1 MHNIILLSL
10 FSSKGVRVALRS
22 GLDRGLDGSLE
33 RSLQGQRL
41 RSLSISS
48 GLLGEGRL
56 LWEDRLLREGR
67 GELRS
72 LEWSLGVSLNTRYI
86 RAFEKQLT
94 PPIGAPPPQ
103 PPPICYL
110 LLFALIA
117 TYRMER
123 EEEHSRTGQEED

>member
-56 LWEDRLLREGR
+56 LREGR

-103 PPPICYL
+103 PPPIFVTYYYL
-110 LLFALIA
+110 PLLSLTAWRGRRSTA
-117 TYRMER
+117 ARGR
-123 EEEHSRTGQEED
+123 RRTKRNV